1 MTDHFHARGRRP
13 ALAARCWRQAVRPS
27 LSAVPL
33 AWGLMGVAVQGLR
46 PWRKIMRDV
55 LSHDRLHGKVAVSVP
70 SSAHGT
76 PRAQV
81 PVPMLPCARKAFWCH
96 ATCRVHRG
104 RSCGHAAIT
113 GCRVCGTVR
122 CHGPWSVVRGVGVP
136 VDGARSSVGCC
147 PARSSA
153 AHSGPLSVPL
163 HLSDLTDQGSP
174 CSLADQGVTSSTM
187 GWLTWPVWLA
197 GAAGGGAD
205 AAGRLP
211 ELARRGLRGLAGS
224 SGQCPGDRG
233 QGAARRHACSVQHD
247 PVQGAGQQPP
257 HALVCQCVG

>member
-1 MTDHFHARGRRP
+1 MLPCSGLRQVPAGSQRELPTLAVMKGQAPDPWLLCQRREILMTDHFHARGRRP
-13 ALAARCWRQAVRPS
+13 SMAARCWRQAVELS
-27 LSAVPL
+27 LSAIPL

-55 LSHDRLHGKVAVSVP
+55 LSHDRLHGKMAVSVP

-81 PVPMLPCARKAFWCH
+81 TVPMLPCARKACWCH

-104 RSCGHAAIT
+104 HAANT

-136 VDGARSSVGCC
+136 VEGARSSVGCC

-153 AHSGPLSVPL
+153 AHPGPLSVSL
-163 HLSDLTDQGSP
+163 HLSDNRRGQPMLIGWPGCDLKHHGMAD
-174 CSLADQGVTSSTM
+174 LAC
-187 GWLTWPVWLA
+187 LA
-197 GAAGGGAD
+197 GRGSRWGC
-205 AAGRLP
+205 
-211 ELARRGLRGLAGS
+211 RRCWAT
-224 SGQCPGDRG
+224 
-233 QGAARRHACSVQHD
+233 A
-247 PVQGAGQQPP
+247 
-257 HALVCQCVG
+257 